1 MRAIQHVV
9 DRNRIRRARRHEKRR
24 AVAPDPLEEQKI
36 DPRLLSRAARL
47 DRGGTSAERIA
58 AELGISQ
65 ALARHLQTTSRD
77 TGEAKP
83 VNVRA

>member
-1 MRAIQHVV
+1 MRTTRHVI
-9 DRNRIRRARRHEKRR
+9 DRNRICRARYRETHRL
-24 AVAPDPLEEQKI
+24 VAAPPVEEQKI
-36 DPRLLSRAARL
+36 TPRLLSQAARL
-47 DRGGTSAERIA
+47 DRGSTSTDRIA

-83 VNVRA
+83 VAVRA